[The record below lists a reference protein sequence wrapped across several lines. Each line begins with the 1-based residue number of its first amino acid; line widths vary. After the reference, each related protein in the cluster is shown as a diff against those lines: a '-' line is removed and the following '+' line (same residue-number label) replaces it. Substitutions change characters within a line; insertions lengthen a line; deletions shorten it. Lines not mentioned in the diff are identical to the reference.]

1 MAHFSS
7 PLVPF
12 LFSFFS
18 LPDAVIRLN
27 AYNSSLAR
35 GEFPPPLSGN
45 IMASALMTSSMP
57 SGVSLGVSGE
67 GGTLTKPHREIYV
80 GNLPPGITIP
90 QLADFL
96 NASMKQLGVA
106 NDQNSVVSIWLS
118 TDTRYGFV
126 EMRTVEETATALN
139 SLDGVQIGIYTL
151 KVGRPKGY
159 VASNIPSLLP
169 SSSAVPSSSISSLA
183 SPTSTFTSNPVSF
196 FPPTFS
202 SAASS
207 EAMSNV
213 IMVSNLP
220 ALISDDQ
227 IKELFNPFG
236 EVSYLLTSSFRLS
249 PLLCL

>member
-1 MAHFSS
+1 
-7 PLVPF
+7 
-12 LFSFFS
+12 
-18 LPDAVIRLN
+18 VIRLN
-27 AYNSSLAR
+27 AYNSSIAR

-45 IMASALMTSSMP
+45 IMATALMTSSMP

-96 NASMKQLGVA
+96 NASMKQIGVA
-106 NDQNSVVSIWLS
+106 KDQNSVVSVWLS

-159 VASNIPSLLP
+159 VASNLPTLPP
-169 SSSAVPSSSISSLA
+169 SSAPSSSISSLA
-183 SPTSTFTSNPVSF
+183 SPSSSSAVNPVSF
-196 FPPTFS
+196 FPPAFA
-202 SAASS
+202 SAAPS

-220 ALISDDQ
+220 ALISDEQ
-227 IKELFNPFG
+227 IRELFNPFG
-236 EVSYLLTSSFRLS
+236 EVSYFYLSSFCPSVLLAVSS
-249 PLLCL
+249 PLFHVILSDKSV